1 VVRKNRGDAPH
12 GATLQDLHNKWKE
25 ETLSI
30 LKDLEYEGDST
41 LAVKLIKILL
51 EHTGEE
57 QEPGYG
63 FSEG

>member
-1 VVRKNRGDAPH
+1 
-12 GATLQDLHNKWKE
+12 LQDLHNKWKE